1 MYHTDLYS
9 YSSQIGRVI
18 QRHLYAR
25 HVAGL
30 LNAEPGNK
38 PLKTLRWRRQ
48 VRRQLGRQALGER
61 IHAGRLRMQRVWHQH
76 LVDAPGVLVVLD
88 VLHARTKPNSL
99 PEHSRLL
106 WPICAVCPAQAP

>member
-9 YSSQIGRVI
+9 YTSQIGRVI
-18 QRHLYAR
+18 QRQRYAR
-25 HVAGL
+25 HIAGL
-30 LNAEPGNK
+30 LNAEPGYK

-76 LVDAPGVLVVLD
+76 LVDTPGVLVVLE
-88 VLHARTKPNSL
+88 VLHARTKYDSL
-99 PEHSRLL
+99 PGHFRLL
-106 WPICAVCPAQAP
+106 WPFRAVCPAQAH